1 MKANSIEE
9 FFGTLQQA
17 TVETWK
23 EHLKTDKYSAHI
35 ALNEFYEDI
44 VELVDT
50 LIEDYQGIYG
60 KIDDYKNLLTTE
72 KLGAIE
78 YLQELRELTKE
89 GRSSL
94 LKEDDPELLSDAD
107 AILSLIDSTLY
118 KLKEL
123 KEAKEVSLMNY
134 LNESLG
140 KPVNEAKEEA
150 YSVAFNDFKDKEG
163 IPITTVVYVP
173 REYAKD
179 FQKYLEKEAGNSVY
193 RAQGYTNDWE
203 LED

>member
-1 MKANSIEE
+1 MKAKNIEE

-17 TVETWK
+17 TVEAWK
-23 EHLKTDKYSAHI
+23 EHLKTDKYSNHI

-60 KIDDYKNLLTTE
+60 KIENYKNLLTSE

-78 YLQELRELTKE
+78 YLEELRELTKE
-89 GRSSL
+89 GRNTL

-123 KEAKEVSLMNY
+123 KEEKSFSLRKY
-134 LNESLG
+134 LNNKLD
-140 KPVNEAKEEA
+140 VNERMIYKDLYDALEE
-150 YSVAFNDFKDKEG
+150 NITRG
-163 IPITTVVYVP
+163 IIEAWDDTGLEFTV
-173 REYAKD
+173 
-179 FQKYLEKEAGNSVY
+179 
-193 RAQGYTNDWE
+193 
-203 LED
+203 

>member
-35 ALNEFYEDI
+35 ALNDFYEDI

-60 KIDDYKNLLTTE
+60 KIGDYKNLLTSE

-140 KPVNEAKEEA
+140 KPVNERSIWRTLEDCLIDHITQAVIAAWDETGLEFTHKELKDTLAKVAKE
-150 YSVAFNDFKDKEG
+150 YDVDKHIEW
-163 IPITTVVYVP
+163 TK
-173 REYAKD
+173 EYMK
-179 FQKYLEKEAGNSVY
+179 
-193 RAQGYTNDWE
+193 
-203 LED
+203 